1 MKSLKSLKKER
12 RSALNFSPFF
22 MEDDVS
28 LFINEFDDDEI
39 ADEDVVET
47 EDSEE

>member
-1 MKSLKSLKKER
+1 
-12 RSALNFSPFF
+12 